1 MGLPPF
7 FNRLTAKGPGE
18 AAPSIRPVWIGRVQV
33 PHQWEDEEKWGRI
46 ESSERGRQQGPAP
59 QIVSAQGLGIL
70 VFDNKGG
77 DEEEACGGFR
87 GK

>member
-1 MGLPPF
+1 MPSF
-7 FNRLTAKGPGE
+7 SNRLTAKGPGE
-18 AAPSIRPVWIGRVQV
+18 ADPSIRSGWIGRVQV
-33 PHQWEDEEKWGRI
+33 PRQREDEEKWVRI
-46 ESSERGRQQGPAP
+46 ESPGRGRQQGPAA

-77 DEEEACGGFR
+77 DEQEACGGFR